1 MAIFKGAGVAIVTP
15 MYEDGKVNYDKLE
28 ELLEYQI
35 ANSTDAIIICG
46 TTGES
51 STMTHGEHLKTI
63 KFAIDKVNKRV
74 PVIAGTGSNCTETA
88 IMMSKEA
95 ASYGADALLIV
106 TPYYNKATQK
116 GLIAHYT
123 AIAEAVPETPII
135 MYNVPSRT
143 GCNIQPATAVALA
156 KNVKNIV
163 GIKAASGDLSQIATM
178 MSMAD
183 GCIELYSGNDDQVLP
198 ILSLGGL
205 GVISVLSNVAPK
217 ETHDMVMKFLEGDT
231 KGAAEIQLKAIPLI
245 HALFSEVN
253 PIPVKAALNLM
264 GKEVGPLRMPLSEM
278 EDANKAKLAEELK
291 NFGIKACIN
300 ITAGLFGK
308 STCRYTGI
316 ERNRQMVKIIMHGCN
331 GHMGQVISGLV
342 EKDPDAEIVAGID
355 VADQGKNSYPVYTNM
370 EECQVEADAL
380 IDFSSAKATDALLAY
395 CEKRKL
401 PVVLCT
407 TV

>member
-15 MYEDGKVNYDKLE
+15 MHADGSVNFEKLE
-28 ELLEYQI
+28 ETIDYQI
-35 ANSTDAIIICG
+35 ENGTDSIVICG

-51 STMTHGEHLKTI
+51 STLSEEEHIECIRT
-63 KFAIDKVNKRV
+63 AISRTAGRI

-217 ETHDMVMKFLEGDT
+217 NTHDMVMKFMEGDLA
-231 KGAAEIQLKAIPLI
+231 GAARLQLEAVPLLN
-245 HALFSEVN
+245 ALFCEVN
-253 PIPVKAALNLM
+253 PIPVKTALNLM
-264 GKEVGPLRMPLSEM
+264 GWKVGPTRMPLCEM
-278 EDANKAKLAEELK
+278 EPENEERLKKALADYGIKLA
-291 NFGIKACIN
+291 
-300 ITAGLFGK
+300 
-308 STCRYTGI
+308 
-316 ERNRQMVKIIMHGCN
+316 
-331 GHMGQVISGLV
+331 
-342 EKDPDAEIVAGID
+342 
-355 VADQGKNSYPVYTNM
+355 
-370 EECQVEADAL
+370 
-380 IDFSSAKATDALLAY
+380 
-395 CEKRKL
+395 
-401 PVVLCT
+401 
-407 TV
+407 

>member
-123 AIAEAVPETPII
+123 AIAEAVPEILEQCKDKGYQVVSVSELFAIKGKKLMTGVK
-135 MYNVPSRT
+135 YN
-143 GCNIQPATAVALA
+143 N
-156 KNVKNIV
+156 
-163 GIKAASGDLSQIATM
+163 
-178 MSMAD
+178 
-183 GCIELYSGNDDQVLP
+183 
-198 ILSLGGL
+198 
-205 GVISVLSNVAPK
+205 
-217 ETHDMVMKFLEGDT
+217 
-231 KGAAEIQLKAIPLI
+231 AE
-245 HALFSEVN
+245 
-253 PIPVKAALNLM
+253 
-264 GKEVGPLRMPLSEM
+264 
-278 EDANKAKLAEELK
+278 
-291 NFGIKACIN
+291 
-300 ITAGLFGK
+300 
-308 STCRYTGI
+308 
-316 ERNRQMVKIIMHGCN
+316 
-331 GHMGQVISGLV
+331 
-342 EKDPDAEIVAGID
+342 
-355 VADQGKNSYPVYTNM
+355 
-370 EECQVEADAL
+370 
-380 IDFSSAKATDALLAY
+380 
-395 CEKRKL
+395 
-401 PVVLCT
+401 
-407 TV
+407 